1 MGETGEEALGRMIL
15 EFLEQTIDGRAS
27 SKEIRKA
34 FNFEILWEDLN
45 FILEDLE
52 TRGLVKLHR
61 QSQSSSEPEYDKV
74 VLLDAGRDFL
84 KQE

>member
-1 MGETGEEALGRMIL
+1 MGEKSEEAVGRMTL
-15 EFLEQTIDGRAS
+15 EFLEQTIDGSAT

-34 FNFEILWEDLN
+34 FNFEIQWVDLN
-45 FILEDLE
+45 SILEDLE

-61 QSQSSSEPEYDKV
+61 QSHSASELKYDKV

-84 KQE
+84 KA